1 MNRQYRTDRH
11 RNPAAFTTAIAQQ
24 AGLVRDVDYSIG
36 DAFDEGG
43 RFRTARLIGD
53 PVKLTIRVID
63 AIGFY
68 TKQGR
73 LRWVYIGIPDWLWA
87 DSTDDQKRRV
97 IGFMYQHEGGTEMRG
112 LFDDPR
118 SHPPGTAVPA

>member
-11 RNPAAFTTAIAQQ
+11 RNPVAFTTAIAQQ

-36 DAFDEGG
+36 DAFADGK
-43 RFRTARLIGD
+43 FYTARLLGE
-53 PVKLTIRVID
+53 PVTLTIRVID

-68 TKQGR
+68 TQQGR
-73 LRWVYIGIPDWLWA
+73 QRWDYIGIPQWLWA
-87 DSTDDQKRRV
+87 SSIDDQKRRV

-112 LFDDPR
+112 LFDDPK
-118 SHPPGTAVPA
+118 SHPERTAVAL

>member
-1 MNRQYRTDRH
+1 MIKKTYRTDRH

-24 AGLVRDVDYSIG
+24 AGLVKGVDYSIG
-36 DAFDEGG
+36 DAFADGK
-43 RFRTARLIGD
+43 FYTARLLGE
-53 PVKLTIRVID
+53 PVTLTIRVID
-63 AIGFY
+63 VIGFY
-68 TKQGR
+68 TQQGR
-73 LRWVYIGIPDWLWA
+73 LRWDYIGIPQELWT
-87 DSTDDQKRRV
+87 SLTDDQKRRV